1 MPKVSVL
8 MPVYKTNE
16 EYLRAAIDSILQQTF
31 TDFEFLILDDC
42 PDDSRENI
50 IKSYPDSRIKYTKN
64 DKNLGIT
71 PSRNKLIHMASG
83 EYLAIFDHDDI
94 SLPYRLEKQ
103 VAYLDEHADVGVVS
117 SWVNEFPKHKILTY
131 PQTDDDIKLALVK
144 HCVVAHSA
152 SMIRKSV
159 LTENH
164 LKYEE
169 IFTPAEDYGL
179 WCRLIGVTKF
189 YNIPE
194 VLFHYRKHA
203 NNTSKLQQ
211 YKMNLATIRIHTVME
226 EQYPALCKE
235 YQYKSV
241 QTTRINL
248 FGVLPLLRITQVPNK
263 INVYLFNKILFLK
276 IKTQSKLNL
285 RQ

>member
-8 MPVYKTNE
+8 MPVYKTDE
-16 EYLRAAIDSILQQTF
+16 EYLKEAIESILQQTF

-42 PDDSRENI
+42 PDDNRENV
-50 IKSYPDSRIKYTKN
+50 IKSYQDSRIKYKKN
-64 DKNLGIT
+64 DKNLGISS
-71 PSRNKLIHMASG
+71 SRNKLIQMASG
-83 EYLAIFDHDDI
+83 EYLAIFDHDDV
-94 SLPYRLEKQ
+94 SLPHRLEKQ
-103 VAYLDEHADVGVVS
+103 VAYLDTHPDVGVVS
-117 SWVNEFPKHKILTY
+117 SWINEFPKHRILSY
-131 PQTDDDIKLALVK
+131 PQNDDDIKLALVK

-164 LKYEE
+164 IKYEE
-169 IFTPAEDYGL
+169 IFTPSEDYGL

-194 VLFHYRKHA
+194 VLFYYRKHA

-211 YKMNLATIRIHTVME
+211 HKMNLATIRIHTVME

-241 QTTRINL
+241 ETTRINL
-248 FGVLPLLRITQVPNK
+248 FGVLPLLLITQVSNK

-276 IKTQSKLNL
+276 IKTQSKLS
-285 RQ
+285 QW